1 VKIRGYR
8 IELGEIEAKLTSCAG
23 VADAVVIA
31 REDASG
37 DRRLVAYVVAG
48 EGRAPTVSELREALS
63 RDLAEYM
70 IPSAFVTLDAL
81 PLTPNGKLDRK
92 ALPAPDASA
101 VLSREYEAPMGEVEQ
116 AIAAIWK
123 ELLGLEQ
130 VGRND
135 HFFELGGHSLLAA
148 RVLAELRARFAIE
161 VSIRDVFERTTVRT
175 LADYL
180 AERLLLT
187 SLKQDLA
194 LDIASSDDQEL
205 TEL

>member
-1 VKIRGYR
+1 
-8 IELGEIEAKLTSCAG
+8 